1 MIGRHVQKKF
11 KTTDNDDDDDDGD
24 FFEGEVISYD
34 KPYWQICYFADGD
47 EEDMTLGKI
56 LEHLV

>member
-11 KTTDNDDDDDDGD
+11 KTTDNDDDNDNGN
-24 FFEGEVISYD
+24 FFEGEVILYN
-34 KPYWQICYFADGD
+34 KPYWQIRYFADGD
-47 EEDMTLGKI
+47 EENMTLGEI